1 MSRKQPNLEATTN
14 IKKLLFLMAL
24 GTKVHQSPLEFFCN
38 VDDPR
43 FRDRNFGRHPRQT
56 IDKAKHM
63 LTPCLSALIS
73 NCLRKTNMLWL
84 YQVDAM
90 LASKKNMEVNS
101 HNKASECRLMILWL
115 LQTEHKLFSI
125 RYSNTVHEKKTKL
138 WEILRL
144 RIIKK

>member
-1 MSRKQPNLEATTN
+1 LARAGVIPNISICTKNEIISNNVKETTNLEATTN

-90 LASKKNMEVNS
+90 LASKKTW
-101 HNKASECRLMILWL
+101 K
-115 LQTEHKLFSI
+115 
-125 RYSNTVHEKKTKL
+125 
-138 WEILRL
+138 
-144 RIIKK
+144 